1 MLSFQPLSSGTSFF
15 RSLPYISLRK
25 HRGEVHNAIL
35 IPKLKRRFQY
45 SSAVPRSI
53 AGCFAM
59 QNIGEV
65 SRSDGGVENRGKR
78 SVLGSNHSPTV
89 SRSITEYSV

>member
-1 MLSFQPLSSGTSFF
+1 MKCRVSGWVELIQLLGIGSLLTPPL
-15 RSLPYISLRK
+15 
-25 HRGEVHNAIL
+25 
-35 IPKLKRRFQY
+35 
-45 SSAVPRSI
+45 
-53 AGCFAM
+53 CFAV

-89 SRSITEYSV
+89 SRSITEYSM